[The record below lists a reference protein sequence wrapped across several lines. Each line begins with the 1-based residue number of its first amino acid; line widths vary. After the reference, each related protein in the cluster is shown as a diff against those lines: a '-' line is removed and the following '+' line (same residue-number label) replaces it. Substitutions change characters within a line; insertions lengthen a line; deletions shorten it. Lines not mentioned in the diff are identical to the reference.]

1 MKPSPHEQSLSVSLS
16 PAEESARTPSPQ
28 VLGASFAGPA
38 HTEVPLPG
46 RVVLVDATIP
56 DAQLLMA
63 QLQPLEPAQ
72 QAEADDLVGGLV
84 STDDSRLGLD
94 GFNWDPTDHGGASA
108 ARRLRTQGTE
118 PVVASFIAPE
128 AAAESLPLPH
138 SVAAAAGSVEA
149 SADSEAAPIVP
160 TNASAKVLPTEKRTT
175 PAAPPAY
182 LVDFEPTPLP
192 SLRPF
197 DLDLLPPHKQSDSNP
212 QLIAGLGAAPPP
224 LSEPPLAAAAASES
238 KTDRP
243 DSSVA
248 SAVAPEVASPGST
261 IPSSAAMAPAVSG
274 VGSTSAGG
282 LEQATPTL
290 GVSVP
295 NPPKESSSP
304 SLAALSPK
312 PSMPPGSPV
321 AALQSRLAALR
332 QPLQSSKSA
341 VSAATAVAVI
351 PMASAEPVLPPFISE
366 RGTRL
371 RRIAATWLTAILLGG
386 LLLALILVLR
396 SCAAEQ
402 LPPEAKA
409 GQWQYSF
416 LPISK
421 QRTARLRLA
430 FARAQVAAPEER
442 NGNGARAC

>member
-1 MKPSPHEQSLSVSLS
+1 MQPSPQEQSLSVSLS
-16 PAEESARTPSPQ
+16 SAEESARSPSPQ

-46 RVVLVDATIP
+46 RFVLVDATIP
-56 DAQLLMA
+56 DAQLLVA
-63 QLQPLEPAQ
+63 QLQPLEATQ

-108 ARRLRTQGTE
+108 ARRLRTHGTE

-128 AAAESLPLPH
+128 VAVESLPLPH
-138 SVAAAAGSVEA
+138 SVAAAAGGVEA
-149 SADSEAAPIVP
+149 SADSEAAPIIP
-160 TNASAKVLPTEKRTT
+160 TSASAEVLATEKRTT
-175 PAAPPAY
+175 PATSPAY

-212 QLIAGLGAAPPP
+212 QLTAGLGTTPPP
-224 LSEPPLAAAAASES
+224 LSEPPLAATAATES
-238 KTDRP
+238 KTNRP

-248 SAVAPEVASPGST
+248 SAVSSAVASPAST
-261 IPSSAAMAPAVSG
+261 TPSSAALAPAAAG
-274 VGSTSAGG
+274 VGALSTGG
-282 LEQATPTL
+282 SEQATPTS
-290 GVSVP
+290 GFSVP
-295 NPPKESSSP
+295 NASRESSSP
-304 SLAALSPK
+304 SLTALSPR
-312 PSMPPGSPV
+312 PSTPSDSQV

-332 QPLQSSKSA
+332 QPLQGSKSA
-341 VSAATAVAVI
+341 MSAAAAVAVI

-371 RRIAATWLTAILLGG
+371 RRIAATWLTAVLLGG
-386 LLLALILVLR
+386 LLLALILGLR

-402 LPPEAKA
+402 LPPAAKA
-409 GQWQYSF
+409 GQWRYSA
-416 LPISK
+416 LSISK
-421 QRTARLRLA
+421 QRTARFRFAL
-430 FARAQVAAPEER
+430 ARAQVAAPEER
-442 NGNGARAC
+442 NRNGARAY

>member
-1 MKPSPHEQSLSVSLS
+1 MKQSPHEHFSSASLSPEEESADSPSPH
-16 PAEESARTPSPQ
+16 
-28 VLGASFAGPA
+28 VLAAGFAGPV

-46 RVVLVDATIP
+46 RFVLVDATIP
-56 DAQLLMA
+56 DAQLLIA

-108 ARRLRTQGTE
+108 ARRLRKLGTE

-138 SVAAAAGSVEA
+138 SVAASAGSVEA
-149 SADSEAAPIVP
+149 SAASEAAPIVP
-160 TNASAKVLPTEKRTT
+160 ANASAGVLPTEKRTT
-175 PAAPPAY
+175 PAAAPAY

-224 LSEPPLAAAAASES
+224 LSEPPLAVAAASES

-243 DSSVA
+243 DASVA
-248 SAVAPEVASPGST
+248 SAVALEVASPGST
-261 IPSSAAMAPAVSG
+261 IPSSAAVAPDAAG
-274 VGSTSAGG
+274 VGSLSGSG
-282 LEQATPTL
+282 LDQATSISGL
-290 GVSVP
+290 AVP
-295 NPPKESSSP
+295 NAPRESSSP
-304 SLAALSPK
+304 SLAALPPR
-312 PSMPPGSPV
+312 PSTPPGSQA

-332 QPLQSSKSA
+332 QPLQTSKSA
-341 VSAATAVAVI
+341 MSAAAAVAVI
-351 PMASAEPVLPPFISE
+351 PTASAEPVLPPFISE

-402 LPPEAKA
+402 LPPAAKA

-442 NGNGARAC
+442 NRNGARAC